1 MHDRERKVA
10 RGNEKMSHN
19 RLIKNGK
26 YFVAPQN
33 FSGNFKAL
41 FSRLAA
47 EGAGRPVDQ
56 QGFADGPW
64 TADLLV
70 EAISAID
77 VNRDG
82 IELRTVQVWFQD
94 NDHGISSTNI
104 RWLARIFGCT
114 ILKPQAYGKLNCQ
127 RQKKG

>member
-1 MHDRERKVA
+1 M
-10 RGNEKMSHN
+10 
-19 RLIKNGK
+19 
-26 YFVAPQN
+26 
-33 FSGNFKAL
+33 L

-47 EGAGRPVDQ
+47 KGAGRPVDQ
-56 QGFADGPW
+56 HGLPDGPW

-70 EAISAID
+70 EEISAID

-104 RWLARIFGCT
+104 RWLARIFGCNDPEAASLWQAELT
-114 ILKPQAYGKLNCQ
+114 AAKERLTNERTAAKRKLATEALMEKDRKP
-127 RQKKG
+127 